1 MGNPNKFGL
10 HDFQK
15 FMCDFYSLKISNLKA
30 SEVILYCR
38 GNKME
43 RSDNFDRK
51 KLLDWIQ
58 TQFPNL
64 NRIH

>member
-1 MGNPNKFGL
+1 MGHPNKFGF

-15 FMCDFYSLKISNLKA
+15 FMRSFYGLKISNLKA
-30 SEVILYCR
+30 IEVILYCR
-38 GNKME
+38 GHEME